1 MQFITKRVL
10 LLIEKQFDHP
20 KTKRPMELLSARINS
35 LSPSATIAMNQKG
48 RELKDKGVD
57 VINLSVGEPDFMT
70 PEHIREAAKKAIDGP
85 WHHYAPVAGYP
96 DLLKAIV
103 DKFKRENNLDYKPS
117 NIMVSVG
124 AKHALANVMICLID
138 KGEEVILPA
147 PYWVSYAEQVK
158 IAEGVN
164 VILDTTVED
173 EFKISPRQLEEAIT
187 PKTKALLLCSPSNP
201 TGSVYSRE
209 ELKGLAE
216 VIARHPGIFVIADEI
231 YEHINFVG
239 GHESIAQF
247 EEIKDRVIIINGVSK
262 GYAMTGWRIGYMAGP
277 DWLVKACSKLQ
288 GQMTSGAT
296 SIAMRASIEALNGD
310 QSCVKEMRDAF
321 LRRRDLIL
329 KHVNG
334 IQGVKC
340 ATPGGAFYVFPDMSA
355 YIGKSVDGRKIEN
368 DMDLCI
374 YLLEVGHIATVPGS
388 AFGADG
394 CVRISYA
401 NSDENLEKAMDR
413 LKKALAALS

>member
-1 MQFITKRVL
+1 
-10 LLIEKQFDHP
+10 
-20 KTKRPMELLSARINS
+20 MEQLSARINS
-35 LSPSATIAMNQKG
+35 LAPSATIAMNQKG

-57 VINLSVGEPDFMT
+57 VINLSVGEPDFIT
-70 PEHIREAAKKAIDGP
+70 PQHIRDAAKEAIDGN

-103 DKFKRENNLDYKPS
+103 DKFKRENNLDFKPT

-124 AKHALANVMICLID
+124 AKHSLANVMICLID
-138 KGEEVILPA
+138 RGEEVIVPA

-164 VILDTTVED
+164 VIIDTTVES
-173 EFKISPRQLEEAIT
+173 EFKISAEQLEAAIT

-201 TGSVYSRE
+201 TGSVYTRE
-209 ELKGLAE
+209 ELKALAD
-216 VIARHPGIFVIADEI
+216 VLAKHPQIYVIADEI
-231 YEHINFVG
+231 YEHINFAG

-247 EEIKDRVIIINGVSK
+247 EEIRDRVIIINGVSK

-277 DWLVKACSKLQ
+277 DWLVKACGKLQ

-296 SIAMRASIEALNGD
+296 SIAMRAALEALTGD
-310 QSCVKEMRDAF
+310 QACVKEMRDAF

-329 KHVNG
+329 GHINQ
-334 IQGVKC
+334 IEGVKC
-340 ATPGGAFYVFPDMSA
+340 PTPGGAFYVFPDFSA
-355 YIGKSVDGRKIEN
+355 YIGKSVDGRKIDN

-388 AFGADG
+388 AFGMDG

-401 NSDENLEKAMDR
+401 NSDENLEKAMQR
-413 LKKALAALS
+413 LKNALAALS

>member
-1 MQFITKRVL
+1 
-10 LLIEKQFDHP
+10 
-20 KTKRPMELLSARINS
+20 MEHLSARINS

-48 RELKDKGVD
+48 RELKEKGVD

-124 AKHALANVMICLID
+124 AKHSLANVMICLID
-138 KGEEVILPA
+138 KGEEVIVPA

-164 VILDTTVED
+164 VIIDTTVED
-173 EFKISPRQLEEAIT
+173 EFKISPKQLEEAIT
-187 PKTKALLLCSPSNP
+187 PRTKALLLCSPSNP
-201 TGSVYSRE
+201 TGSVYTRE

-247 EEIKDRVIIINGVSK
+247 DEIKDRVIIINGVSK

-277 DWLVKACSKLQ
+277 EWLVKACNKLQ

-296 SIAMRASIEALNGD
+296 SIAMRASMEALNGD
-310 QSCVKEMRDAF
+310 QTCVTEMRDAF

-329 KHVNG
+329 KHVNS
-334 IQGVKC
+334 IKGVKC
-340 ATPGGAFYVFPDMSA
+340 TTPGGAFYVFPDMSS
-355 YIGKSVDGRKIEN
+355 YIGKSADGRKIEN

-401 NSDENLEKAMDR
+401 NSDENLEKAMVR
-413 LKKALAALS
+413 MKKALAALS

>member
-1 MQFITKRVL
+1 
-10 LLIEKQFDHP
+10 
-20 KTKRPMELLSARINS
+20 MEQLSARIKS
-35 LSPSATIAMNQKG
+35 LAASATIAMNQKG
-48 RELKDKGVD
+48 REMKENGVD
-57 VINLSVGEPDFMT
+57 VINLSVGEPDFLT
-70 PEHIREAAKKAIDGP
+70 PDHIREAAKKAIDGS
-85 WHHYAPVAGYP
+85 WHHYAPIAGYP
-96 DLLKAIV
+96 DLLKAIAG
-103 DKFKRENNLDYKPS
+103 KFKRENNLDYDTS

-124 AKHALANVMICLID
+124 AKHALANVIICLID
-138 KGEEVILPA
+138 RGDEVIIPA

-164 VILDTTVED
+164 VFVNTSVED
-173 EFKISPRQLEEAIT
+173 EFKMSATQLEAAIT

-201 TGSVYSRE
+201 TGSVYNKE
-209 ELKGLAE
+209 ELKAFADVL
-216 VIARHPGIFVIADEI
+216 VKHPDIYVIADEI

-247 EEIKDRVIIINGVSK
+247 DEIKDRCVIINGVSK

-277 DWLVKACSKLQ
+277 QWLVKACSKLQ
-288 GQMTSGAT
+288 GQMTSGAC
-296 SIAMRASIEALNGD
+296 SIAMRASLEALTGD
-310 QSCVKEMRDAF
+310 QTCVTEMRDAF

-329 KHVNG
+329 GHMAQ
-334 IQGVKC
+334 IEGVKC
-340 ATPGGAFYVFPDMSA
+340 ATPGGAFYVFPDFST
-355 YIGKSVDGRKIEN
+355 YIGKSVDGRKIET

-401 NSDENLEKAMDR
+401 NSDENLEKAMAR
-413 LKKALAALS
+413 LKKALAALA

>member
-1 MQFITKRVL
+1 M
-10 LLIEKQFDHP
+10 LIEKQFDHP

-329 KHVNG
+329 KHVNS
-334 IQGVKC
+334 IEGVKC

-355 YIGKSVDGRKIEN
+355 YLGKSVDGRKIEN

>member
-1 MQFITKRVL
+1 
-10 LLIEKQFDHP
+10 
-20 KTKRPMELLSARINS
+20 MEQLSARINS

-70 PEHIREAAKKAIDGP
+70 PVHIREAAKKAVDGP

-103 DKFKRENNLDYKPS
+103 DKFKRENNLEYKPS

-124 AKHALANVMICLID
+124 AKHNLANVMMCLID
-138 KGEEVILPA
+138 KGEEVIVPA

-164 VILDTTVED
+164 VIVDTTVED
-173 EFKISPRQLEEAIT
+173 EFKMSAQQLENAIT

-201 TGSVYSRE
+201 TGSVYTRQ
-209 ELKGLAE
+209 ELKALAD
-216 VIARHPGIFVIADEI
+216 VIARHPNIYVIADEI

-247 EEIKDRVIIINGVSK
+247 DEIKDRCIIINGVSK
-262 GYAMTGWRIGYMAGP
+262 GYAMTGWRIGYMAAP
-277 DWLVKACSKLQ
+277 EWLIKACVKLQ
-288 GQMTSGAT
+288 GQMTSGAC
-296 SIAMRASIEALNGD
+296 SIAMRAALEALTGD
-310 QSCVKEMRDAF
+310 QSCVTEMRDAF

-329 KHVNG
+329 SHVNS
-334 IQGVKC
+334 IEGVKC
-340 ATPGGAFYVFPDMSA
+340 TKPGGAFYVFPDMSA

-401 NSDENLEKAMDR
+401 NSDENLEKAMQR
-413 LKKALAALS
+413 LKDALAALN

>member
-1 MQFITKRVL
+1 
-10 LLIEKQFDHP
+10 
-20 KTKRPMELLSARINS
+20 MEQLSARIKS
-35 LSPSATIAMNQKG
+35 LAPSATIAMNQKG

-103 DKFKRENNLDYKPS
+103 DKFKRENGLEYKPE

-124 AKHALANVMICLID
+124 AKHSLANVMMCLID
-138 KGEEVILPA
+138 KGEEVIVPA

-158 IAEGVN
+158 IAEGIN
-164 VILDTTVED
+164 VVIDTTVED
-173 EFKISPRQLEEAIT
+173 EFKMSAEQLEDAIT

-201 TGSVYSRE
+201 TGSVYSKE
-209 ELKGLAE
+209 ELAALAAVLE
-216 VIARHPGIFVIADEI
+216 KHPQVYVIADEI

-247 EEIKDRVIIINGVSK
+247 ESIRDRCVIINGVSK
-262 GYAMTGWRIGYMAGP
+262 GYAMTGWRIGYMAAP
-277 DWLVKACSKLQ
+277 AWIVKACQKLQ
-288 GQMTSGAT
+288 GQMTSGAN
-296 SIAMRASIEALNGD
+296 SIAMRAALEALTGD
-310 QSCVKEMRDAF
+310 QSCVTEMRDAF

-329 KHVNG
+329 GHVTG
-334 IQGVKC
+334 IEGVRC
-340 ATPGGAFYVFPDMSA
+340 PTPGGAFYVFPDFSA
-355 YIGKSVDGRKIEN
+355 YLGKTVGDRKIET

-374 YLLEVGHIATVPGS
+374 YLLEEGHIATVPGS
-388 AFGADG
+388 AFGMPG

-401 NSDENLEKAMDR
+401 NSDENLEKAMQR
-413 LKKALAALS
+413 LKSALAALD

>member
-1 MQFITKRVL
+1 
-10 LLIEKQFDHP
+10 
-20 KTKRPMELLSARINS
+20 MEQLSARINS

-48 RELKDKGVD
+48 RELKEKGVD

-85 WHHYAPVAGYP
+85 WHHYAPVNGYP
-96 DLLKAIV
+96 DLLKAIAE
-103 DKFKRENNLDYKPS
+103 KFKRENNLDYKPS

-124 AKHALANVMICLID
+124 AKHALANVIMCLID
-138 KGEEVILPA
+138 KGEEVIVPA

-164 VILDTTVED
+164 VIVDTTVEN
-173 EFKISPRQLEEAIT
+173 EFKMSAQQLEDAIT

-201 TGSVYSRE
+201 TGSVYTKS
-209 ELKGLAE
+209 ELAAMAKVLSK
-216 VIARHPGIFVIADEI
+216 HPGVYVIADEI

-247 EEIKDRVIIINGVSK
+247 DEIKDRCVIINGVSK
-262 GYAMTGWRIGYMAGP
+262 AYAMTGWRIGYMAGP
-277 DWLVKACSKLQ
+277 EWLVKACSKLQ
-288 GQMTSGAT
+288 GQVTSGAT
-296 SIAMRASIEALNGD
+296 SIAMRAALEALNGD
-310 QSCVKEMRDAF
+310 QSCVTEMRDAF

-329 KHVNG
+329 GHVNQ
-334 IQGVKC
+334 IKGVKC
-340 ATPGGAFYVFPDMSA
+340 AVPGGAFYVFPDFSS
-355 YIGKSVDGRKIEN
+355 YIGKSAGGRKIEN

-401 NSDENLEKAMDR
+401 NSDENLEKAMQR
-413 LKKALAALS
+413 LKDALAALN

>member
-1 MQFITKRVL
+1 
-10 LLIEKQFDHP
+10 
-20 KTKRPMELLSARINS
+20 MEQLSARIKS
-35 LSPSATIAMNQKG
+35 LAASATIAMNQKG

-57 VINLSVGEPDFMT
+57 VINLSVGEPDFLT
-70 PEHIREAAKKAIDGP
+70 PDHIREAAKKAIDGN

-103 DKFKRENNLDYKPS
+103 DKFKRENNLDYTPS

-124 AKHALANVMICLID
+124 AKHCLANVMICLID
-138 KGEEVILPA
+138 KGEEVIVQA

-173 EFKISPRQLEEAIT
+173 EFKISPKQLEDAIT

-201 TGSVYSRE
+201 TGSVYSKE
-209 ELKGLAE
+209 ELKAIAE
-216 VIARHPGIFVIADEI
+216 VIARHPQVYVIADEI
-231 YEHINFVG
+231 YEHINFAG

-247 EEIKDRVIIINGVSK
+247 EEIRDRCVIINGVSK

-277 DWLVKACSKLQ
+277 DWLVKACGKLQ

-296 SIAMRASIEALNGD
+296 SIAMRAALEALTGD

-329 KHVNG
+329 GHINQ
-334 IQGVKC
+334 IEGVKC
-340 ATPGGAFYVFPDMSA
+340 ATPGGAFYVFPDLSA
-355 YIGKSVDGRKIEN
+355 YIGKSVDGRKIET

-401 NSDENLEKAMDR
+401 NSDENLEKAMQR
-413 LKKALAALS
+413 LKKCLAALS

>member
-1 MQFITKRVL
+1 MA
-10 LLIEKQFDHP
+10 
-20 KTKRPMELLSARINS
+20 S
-35 LSPSATIAMNQKG
+35 SATIAMNQKG
-48 RELKDKGVD
+48 RELKEKGVD
-57 VINLSVGEPDFMT
+57 VINLSVGEPDFIT
-70 PEHIREAAKKAIDGP
+70 PEHIREAAKKAIDGN
-85 WHHYAPVAGYP
+85 WHHYAPVNGYP
-96 DLLKAIV
+96 DLLKAISE
-103 DKFKRENNLDYKPS
+103 KFKRENNLDYKPS
-117 NIMVSVG
+117 QIMVSVG
-124 AKHALANVMICLID
+124 AKHSLANVMICLID
-138 KGEEVILPA
+138 KGQEVIVPA

-164 VILDTTVED
+164 VIVDTKVED
-173 EFKISPRQLEEAIT
+173 EFKMSARQLEEAIT

-201 TGSVYSRE
+201 TGSVYTRE
-209 ELKGLAE
+209 ELKALAD
-216 VIARHPGIFVIADEI
+216 VLAKHPHVYVIADEI

-247 EEIKDRVIIINGVSK
+247 EEIRDRVIIINGVSK

-277 DWLVKACSKLQ
+277 EWLVKACSKLQ

-296 SIAMRASIEALNGD
+296 SIAMRAALEALTGD
-310 QSCVKEMRDAF
+310 QSCVTEMRDAF

-329 KHVNG
+329 GHIAQIK
-334 IQGVKC
+334 GVRC
-340 ATPGGAFYVFPDMSA
+340 PTPGGAFYVFPDFSA
-355 YIGKSVDGRKIEN
+355 YIGKSINGHKIEN

-401 NSDENLEKAMDR
+401 NSDENLEKAMQR
-413 LKKALAALS
+413 LKDALAALA

>member
-1 MQFITKRVL
+1 
-10 LLIEKQFDHP
+10 
-20 KTKRPMELLSARINS
+20 MELLSARINS

-48 RELKDKGVD
+48 RELKEKGVD

-85 WHHYAPVAGYP
+85 WHGYAPVAGYP

-103 DKFKRENNLDYKPS
+103 EKFKRENNLDYKAS

-124 AKHALANVMICLID
+124 AKHALANVMICLVD
-138 KGEEVILPA
+138 KGEEVIVPA

-164 VILDTTVED
+164 VIVDTSVED
-173 EFKISPRQLEEAIT
+173 EFKMSAKQLEEAIT

-201 TGSVYSRE
+201 TGSVYTKE
-209 ELKGLAE
+209 ELAELAA
-216 VIARHPGIFVIADEI
+216 VLARHPQVYVIADEI

-247 EEIKDRVIIINGVSK
+247 EEIKDRCVIINGVSK

-277 DWLVKACSKLQ
+277 EWLVKACGKLQ

-296 SIAMRASIEALNGD
+296 SIAMRAALEALNGD
-310 QSCVKEMRDAF
+310 QTCVTEMRDVF

-329 KHVNG
+329 EHVRQ
-334 IQGVKC
+334 IEGVKC
-340 ATPGGAFYVFPDMSA
+340 PTPGGAFYVFPDFSS
-355 YIGKSVDGRKIEN
+355 YVGKSIGGRKIET

-374 YLLEVGHIATVPGS
+374 YLLEEGHIATVPGS
-388 AFGADG
+388 AFGKDG

-401 NSDENLEKAMDR
+401 NSDENLEKAMQR
-413 LKKALAALS
+413 LKDALAALK

>member
-1 MQFITKRVL
+1 
-10 LLIEKQFDHP
+10 
-20 KTKRPMELLSARINS
+20 MEQLSARINS

-70 PEHIREAAKKAIDGP
+70 PDHIKEAAKKAIDGP

-124 AKHALANVMICLID
+124 AKHSLANVMLCLID
-138 KGEEVILPA
+138 KGQEVIVPA

-158 IAEGVN
+158 LAEGVN
-164 VILDTTVED
+164 VFVNTTVED
-173 EFKISPRQLEEAIT
+173 EFKMSAAQLEAAIT

-201 TGSVYSRE
+201 TGSVYTKE
-209 ELKGLAE
+209 ELAELAA
-216 VIARHPGIFVIADEI
+216 VIGKHPGIYVIADEI

-247 EEIKDRVIIINGVSK
+247 DEIKDRCIIINGVSK
-262 GYAMTGWRIGYMAGP
+262 GYAMTGWRIGYMAAP
-277 DWLVKACSKLQ
+277 EWLVKACSKLQ

-296 SIAMRASIEALNGD
+296 SIAMRAALEALTGD
-310 QSCVKEMRDAF
+310 QSCVTEMRDAF

-329 KHVNG
+329 GHVMQ
-334 IQGVKC
+334 IKGVRC
-340 ATPGGAFYVFPDMSA
+340 PTPGGAFYVFPDLSA
-355 YIGKSVDGRKIEN
+355 YIGKSVDGRKIET

-388 AFGADG
+388 AFGMDG

-401 NSDENLEKAMDR
+401 NSDENLEKAMQR
-413 LKKALAALS
+413 LKDALAALK

>member
-1 MQFITKRVL
+1 
-10 LLIEKQFDHP
+10 
-20 KTKRPMELLSARINS
+20 MEQLSARINS

-103 DKFKRENNLDYKPS
+103 DKFKRENNLEYKPS

-124 AKHALANVMICLID
+124 AKHSLANVMICLID
-138 KGEEVILPA
+138 KGEEVIVPA

-173 EFKISPRQLEEAIT
+173 EFKISPQQLEQAIT

-277 DWLVKACSKLQ
+277 EWLVKACSKLQ

-296 SIAMRASIEALNGD
+296 SIAMRASIEALTGD

-329 KHVNG
+329 KHVNS
-334 IQGVKC
+334 IEGVKC
-340 ATPGGAFYVFPDMSA
+340 AKPGGAFYVFPDMST
-355 YIGKSVDGRKIEN
+355 YLGKSVDGRKIEN

-401 NSDENLEKAMDR
+401 NSDENLEKAMER

>member
-1 MQFITKRVL
+1 
-10 LLIEKQFDHP
+10 
-20 KTKRPMELLSARINS
+20 MEQLSARINS

-48 RELKDKGVD
+48 KEMKEKGID
-57 VINLSVGEPDFMT
+57 VINLSVGEPDFIT
-70 PEHIREAAKKAIDGP
+70 PKHIREAAKEAIDGN

-103 DKFKRENNLDYKPS
+103 EKFKKENNLDYKPS

-124 AKHALANVMICLID
+124 AKHSLANVMICLID
-138 KGEEVILPA
+138 KGQEVIVPA

-173 EFKISPRQLEEAIT
+173 EFKISPQQLEDAIT

-201 TGSVYSRE
+201 TGSVYTRE
-209 ELKGLAE
+209 ELRAIAG
-216 VIARHPGIFVIADEI
+216 VIARHPQIFIITDEI
-231 YEHINFVG
+231 YEHINFLG

-247 EEIKDRVIIINGVSK
+247 GEIKERVIIINGVSK
-262 GYAMTGWRIGYMAGP
+262 AYAMTGWRIGYMAGP
-277 DWLVKACSKLQ
+277 EWLVKACGKLQ

-296 SIAMRASIEALNGD
+296 SIAMRAALAALVGD
-310 QSCVKEMRDAF
+310 QTCVHEMRDAF

-329 KHVNG
+329 GHLSQ
-334 IQGVKC
+334 IEGVKC
-340 ATPGGAFYVFPDMSA
+340 PTPGGAFYVFPDLSS
-355 YIGKSVDGRKIEN
+355 YIGKSVNGRRIGN

-388 AFGADG
+388 AFGAEG

-401 NSDENLEKAMDR
+401 NSDENLEIAMQR
-413 LKKALAALS
+413 LKEALAALS

>member
-1 MQFITKRVL
+1 
-10 LLIEKQFDHP
+10 
-20 KTKRPMELLSARINS
+20 MEQLSARIKS
-35 LSPSATIAMNQKG
+35 LAPSATIAMNQKG

-57 VINLSVGEPDFMT
+57 VINLSVGEPDFNT
-70 PEHIREAAKKAIDGP
+70 PDHIREAAKKAVDGN
-85 WHHYAPVAGYP
+85 WDHYAPVPGYP

-103 DKFKRENNLDYKPS
+103 DKFKRENNLEFKPS

-124 AKHALANVMICLID
+124 AKHSLANVMICLID
-138 KGEEVILPA
+138 KGEEVIVPA

-164 VILDTTVED
+164 VIVDTTVES
-173 EFKISPRQLEEAIT
+173 EFKMSPEQLEAAIT
-187 PKTKALLLCSPSNP
+187 PRTKALLLCSPSNP
-201 TGSVYSRE
+201 TGSVYTRE
-209 ELKGLAE
+209 ELAALKDVL
-216 VIARHPGIFVIADEI
+216 VKHPQVFVIADEI

-247 EEIKDRVIIINGVSK
+247 EEIRDRVIIINGVSK

-277 DWLVKACSKLQ
+277 EWLVKACSKLQ

-296 SIAMRASIEALNGD
+296 SIAMRAALEALTGD
-310 QSCVKEMRDAF
+310 QSCVTEMRDAF

-329 KHVNG
+329 GHIAEIPDV
-334 IQGVKC
+334 QC
-340 ATPGGAFYVFPDMSA
+340 PTPGGAFYVFPDFSA
-355 YIGKSVDGRKIEN
+355 YVGKSVNGKKIET

-374 YLLEVGHIATVPGS
+374 YLLEEGHIATVPGS
-388 AFGADG
+388 AFGAEG

-401 NSDENLEKAMDR
+401 NSDENLEKAMQR
-413 LKKALAALS
+413 LKDALAALQ

>member
-1 MQFITKRVL
+1 
-10 LLIEKQFDHP
+10 
-20 KTKRPMELLSARINS
+20 MEQLSARINS
-35 LSPSATIAMNQKG
+35 LAPSATIAMNQKG
-48 RELKDKGVD
+48 RELKEKGVD
-57 VINLSVGEPDFMT
+57 VINLSVGEPDFIT
-70 PEHIREAAKKAIDGP
+70 PEHIREAAKKAIDGNY
-85 WHHYAPVAGYP
+85 HHYAPVNGYP

-103 DKFKRENNLDYKPS
+103 DKFKRENNLEYKPS

-124 AKHALANVMICLID
+124 AKHSLANVMICLID
-138 KGEEVILPA
+138 KGQEVIVPA
-147 PYWVSYAEQVK
+147 PYWVSYVEQVK

-164 VILDTTVED
+164 VVVDTTVEA
-173 EFKISPRQLEEAIT
+173 EFKMSARQLEDAIT
-187 PKTKALLLCSPSNP
+187 PNTKALLLCSPSNP
-201 TGSVYSRE
+201 TGSVYTKK
-209 ELKGLAE
+209 ELKALAE
-216 VIARHPGIFVIADEI
+216 VIAKHPQVYVIADEI

-247 EEIKDRVIIINGVSK
+247 EEIRDRVIIINGVSK

-277 DWLVKACSKLQ
+277 EWLVKACSKLQ

-296 SIAMRASIEALNGD
+296 SIAMRAAVEALNGD
-310 QSCVKEMRDAF
+310 QTCVTEMRDAF

-329 KHVNG
+329 KH
-334 IQGVKC
+334 IAQIPGVKC
-340 ATPGGAFYVFPDMSA
+340 PTPGGAFYVFPDLST
-355 YIGKSVDGRKIEN
+355 YIGKSINGKKIEN

-401 NSDENLEKAMDR
+401 NSDENLEKAMQR
-413 LKKALAALS
+413 LKNALAALS

>member
-1 MQFITKRVL
+1 
-10 LLIEKQFDHP
+10 
-20 KTKRPMELLSARINS
+20 MEQLSARINS
-35 LSPSATIAMNQKG
+35 LAPSATIAMNQKG

-70 PEHIREAAKKAIDGP
+70 PKHIREAAKKAIDGP

-103 DKFKRENNLDYKPS
+103 EKFKKENKLDYKPS

-124 AKHALANVMICLID
+124 AKHALANVMICLVD
-138 KGEEVILPA
+138 KGEEVIVPA

-173 EFKISPRQLEEAIT
+173 EFKISPEQLEEAIT

-201 TGSVYSRE
+201 TGSVYSRA
-209 ELKGLAE
+209 ELAALAA
-216 VIARHPGIFVIADEI
+216 VIAKHPNVYVIADEI

-247 EEIKDRVIIINGVSK
+247 DEIKDRCVIINGVSK

-277 DWLVKACSKLQ
+277 EWLVKACSKLQ

-296 SIAMRASIEALNGD
+296 SIAMRASLEALTGD
-310 QSCVKEMRDAF
+310 QSCVTEMRDAF

-329 KHVNG
+329 GHVNS
-334 IQGVKC
+334 IEGVKC
-340 ATPGGAFYVFPDMSA
+340 ATPGGAFYVFPDLSA
-355 YIGKSVDGRKIEN
+355 YLGKSVDGRKIET

-401 NSDENLEKAMDR
+401 NSDENLEKAMQR
-413 LKKALAALS
+413 LKKALAALK

>member
-1 MQFITKRVL
+1 
-10 LLIEKQFDHP
+10 
-20 KTKRPMELLSARINS
+20 MELLSARINS

-340 ATPGGAFYVFPDMSA
+340 TTPGGAFYVFPDMSA

>member
-1 MQFITKRVL
+1 LKNS
-10 LLIEKQFDHP
+10 LIIL
-20 KTKRPMELLSARINS
+20 KTKQPMEHLSARINS

-48 RELKDKGVD
+48 RELKEKGVD

-124 AKHALANVMICLID
+124 AKHSLANVMICLID
-138 KGEEVILPA
+138 KGEEVIVPA

-201 TGSVYSRE
+201 TGSVYTRE

-216 VIARHPGIFVIADEI
+216 VIAKHPGIFVIADEI

-247 EEIKDRVIIINGVSK
+247 DEIKDRVIIINGVSK

-277 DWLVKACSKLQ
+277 EWLVKACNKLQ

-310 QSCVKEMRDAF
+310 QTCVTEMRDAF

-329 KHVNG
+329 KHVNS
-334 IQGVKC
+334 IEGVKC
-340 ATPGGAFYVFPDMSA
+340 TTPGGAFYVFPDMSS
-355 YIGKSVDGRKIEN
+355 YIGKSAEGRKIEN

-401 NSDENLEKAMDR
+401 NSDENLEKAMVR
-413 LKKALAALS
+413 MKQALAALS

>member
-1 MQFITKRVL
+1 M
-10 LLIEKQFDHP
+10 EK
-20 KTKRPMELLSARINS
+20 LSARINS
-35 LSPSATIAMNQKG
+35 LAPSATIAMNQKG
-48 RELKDKGVD
+48 RELKEKGAD
-57 VINLSVGEPDFMT
+57 VINLSVGEPDFIT
-70 PEHIREAAKKAIDGP
+70 PDHIREAGKKAIDGN

-117 NIMVSVG
+117 QIMVSVG
-124 AKHALANVMICLID
+124 AKHSLANVMMCLID
-138 KGEEVILPA
+138 KGEEVIVPA

-164 VILDTTVED
+164 VFIDTTVEND
-173 EFKISPRQLEEAIT
+173 FKITPQQLEDAIT
-187 PKTKALLLCSPSNP
+187 PKTKAMLLCSPSNP
-201 TGSVYSRE
+201 TGSVYTRE

-216 VIARHPGIFVIADEI
+216 VIARHPQVYVITDEI

-247 EEIKDRVIIINGVSK
+247 EEIRDRVVIINGVSK
-262 GYAMTGWRIGYMAGP
+262 AYAMTGWRIGYMAGP
-277 DWLVKACSKLQ
+277 DWLVKACGKLQ

-296 SIAMRASIEALNGD
+296 SIAMRAALEALNGD
-310 QSCVKEMRDAF
+310 QSCVSEMRDAF

-329 KHVNG
+329 GHIAK
-334 IQGVKC
+334 IDGVKC
-340 ATPGGAFYVFPDMSA
+340 ATPGGAFYVFPDFSA

-388 AFGADG
+388 AFGAEG

-401 NSDENLEKAMDR
+401 NSDENLEKAMQR
-413 LKKALAALS
+413 LKDALAALS